1 MLVLILGNEKGIKQE
16 HTIVSVNNYLFS
28 RGFELCEYSNSNGR
42 SLQKY
47 KNLIK
52 YEKFKSKK
60 VSVAI
65 PTFNSSKYI
74 LQCVKPIL
82 SSKFIDE
89 IIISDDFSSLTEF
102 EILKRHI
109 EEIKYSTDK
118 KIEL

>member
-1 MLVLILGNEKGIKQE
+1 M
-16 HTIVSVNNYLFS
+16 
-28 RGFELCEYSNSNGR
+28 
-42 SLQKY
+42 
-47 KNLIK
+47 KNLNQ
-52 YEKFKSKK
+52 K

-102 EILKRHI
+102 EILKD
-109 EEIKYSTDK
+109 T
-118 KIEL
+118 